1 MAAHYTLKI
10 SCVNNFLQLSLN
22 FHKRHN
28 QKMNKMSPLSPS
40 VKILIFSSCLLVMMS
55 FGFRSSFGLFVKPIS
70 EFHGWGRDIIATAL
84 AIQNLSWGI
93 VSVFAGGLADRYG
106 NLKVILTA
114 VVLYAIGMLW
124 MAFASDAWALST
136 SAGVLVGAGVAG
148 TSFGIVI
155 PALMRAVPDDRRQW
169 VAGVGTAAG
178 SMGQF
183 VIVPFSQTLIDLFG
197 WFSSLQIL
205 SAITLLMVFLALPLA
220 PYSGANEVVDKDN
233 DQSLLE
239 ALKEAFAHKHYVLL
253 VIGFFVCG
261 FHLAFITVHMPAYL
275 SDLGFS
281 AKIAAMSLAIIGVS
295 NMVGSYLSG
304 VWSARLPKQTMLS
317 WIYLLRALVIA
328 IFIVLPPSVYSVV
341 FFSVGIG
348 VLWLSTIPPTS
359 GIVAVMFGTRYMA
372 LLYGVVFLSHQL
384 GSFSGVF
391 LGGYLYEQSDAFEI
405 VSSFCGQYLGFSSFG
420 DASRYDMIWL
430 INILLGVLAAVIHLP
445 IREKA
450 VGRFASANN

>member
-1 MAAHYTLKI
+1 MTSQSALTPA
-10 SCVNNFLQLSLN
+10 
-22 FHKRHN
+22 
-28 QKMNKMSPLSPS
+28 
-40 VKILIFSSCLLVMMS
+40 VKILIVSACLLLMMS

-70 EFHGWGRDIIATAL
+70 EFHGWGRDVIATAL

-93 VSVFAGGLADRYG
+93 VAVFAGGLADRFG
-106 NLKVILTA
+106 NLKVIVGA
-114 VVLYAIGMLW
+114 VILYAIGMCW
-124 MAFASDAWALST
+124 MAYAPQAWALNV
-136 SAGVLVGAGVAG
+136 SAGIFVGAGVAG

-155 PALMRAVPDDRRQW
+155 PALMRAVPQDRRQW

-183 VIVPFSQTLIDLFG
+183 ILIPFSQTLIDAFG

-205 SAITLLMVFLALPLA
+205 SAITLTMLFLAIPLA
-220 PYSGANEVVDKDN
+220 PYSGANEVDDSQL
-233 DQSLLE
+233 DQSVDE
-239 ALKEAFAHKHYVLL
+239 AIIEAFRHKHYVLL

-261 FHLAFITVHMPAYL
+261 FHLAFITVHLPAYL

-281 AKIAAMSLAIIGVS
+281 AKVAAWSLAIIGVC

-304 VWSARLPKQTMLS
+304 VWSGRVPKQSMLS

-328 IFIVLPPSVYSVV
+328 IFIVLPPSIFSII

-348 VLWLSTIPPTS
+348 LLWLATIPPTS
-359 GIVAVMFGTRYMA
+359 GLVAVMFGTRYMA
-372 LLYGVVFLSHQL
+372 LLYGIVFLSHQL

-391 LGGYLYEQSDAFEI
+391 LGGYLYEQSDAYQMI
-405 VSSFCGQYLGFSSFG
+405 STFCGQYLGFATYG
-420 DASRYDMIWL
+420 DASRYDLVWL

-450 VGRFASANN
+450 VGRFAST

>member
-1 MAAHYTLKI
+1 
-10 SCVNNFLQLSLN
+10 
-22 FHKRHN
+22 
-28 QKMNKMSPLSPS
+28 
-40 VKILIFSSCLLVMMS
+40 MS

-84 AIQNLSWGI
+84 AVQNLSWGI

-106 NLKVILTA
+106 NLKVILSA

-124 MAFASDAWALST
+124 MAFASDAWALSA

-155 PALMRAVPDDRRQW
+155 PALMRAVPDDRKQW
-169 VAGVGTAAG
+169 AAGVGTAAG

-183 VIVPFSQTLIDLFG
+183 MIVPFSQTLIDAFG

-205 SAITLLMVFLALPLA
+205 SMITLLMVFLALPLA
-220 PYSGANEVVDKDN
+220 PYSGSSEVTDKHN
-233 DQSLLE
+233 DQSILE
-239 ALKEAFAHKHYVLL
+239 ALREAFAHRHYILL

-281 AKIAAMSLAIIGVS
+281 AKTAAMCLAIIGVS
-295 NMVGSYLSG
+295 NMVGSYMSG
-304 VWSARLPKQTMLS
+304 VWSSRIPKQTMLS
-317 WIYLLRALVIA
+317 WIYLLRALIIA
-328 IFIVLPPSVYSVV
+328 IFIVLPPTIYSVI
-341 FFSVGIG
+341 FFSIGIG
-348 VLWLSTIPPTS
+348 ALWLSTVPPTS
-359 GIVAVMFGTRYMA
+359 GMVAVMFGTRYMA

-391 LGGYLYEQSDAFEI
+391 LGGYLYEQSEAFEI
-405 VSSFCGQYLGFSSFG
+405 ISSFCGQYLGFASYG
-420 DASRYDMIWL
+420 DAARYNLVWL

-450 VGRFASANN
+450 VGRFAKV

>member
-1 MAAHYTLKI
+1 
-10 SCVNNFLQLSLN
+10 
-22 FHKRHN
+22 
-28 QKMNKMSPLSPS
+28 MNKLSPLSPS
-40 VKILIFSSCLLVMMS
+40 VKILIISSCLLVMMS

-70 EFHGWGRDIIATAL
+70 EFHTWGRDVIATAL

-106 NLKVILTA
+106 NLKVILSA
-114 VVLYAIGMLW
+114 VALYAIGILW
-124 MAFASDAWALST
+124 MAFASDAWALSA
-136 SAGVLVGAGVAG
+136 SAGALVGAGIAG

-183 VIVPFSQTLIDLFG
+183 LVVPFSQVLIDAFG

-205 SAITLLMVFLALPLA
+205 SAMTLLMVFLALPLA
-220 PYSGANEVVDKDN
+220 PYSGAAEVVDKND
-233 DQSLLE
+233 DQSIGE
-239 ALKEAFAHKHYVLL
+239 ALKEAFGHKHYILL

-295 NMVGSYLSG
+295 NMVGSYMAG
-304 VWSARLPKQTMLS
+304 VWSARFPKQTMLA

-328 IFIVLPPSVYSVV
+328 IFIVLPPTIYSVI
-341 FFSVGIG
+341 FFSVGMG
-348 VLWLSTIPPTS
+348 VLWLATVPPTS
-359 GIVAVMFGTRYMA
+359 GMVAVMFGTRYMA

-391 LGGYLYEQSDAFEI
+391 LGGYLYEQSEAFEI
-405 VSSFCGQYLGFSSFG
+405 VSSFCGQYLGFESYG
-420 DASRYDMIWL
+420 DASRYDLIWL

-450 VGRFASANN
+450 VGKFATN